1 MLRFIDEYRESFGV
15 ELICRVLRPAVTGF
29 LTARGYRAAVGRVPS
44 ARELRDDLLVQ
55 EIARLHA
62 ENYGVYGR
70 RKMHALMRRQ
80 GWDIGRD
87 QTERLMRLA
96 GVRGVRKSKRMF
108 TTRSDKAQALPRD
121 LVNRRFT
128 ADTPR
133 RLWVSDITYVA
144 TWSGFAY
151 VAFVTDVYSR
161 RIVGWNVATTL
172 KAEILPLQALDMA
185 AWDAGGDL
193 TGLTH
198 HSDHGSNYMA
208 MVYTDRVVEL
218 GAIPST
224 GTVGDSYDNALAEA
238 INNLYK
244 TELIRQRG
252 PWRTVEQVELATL
265 EYVWWWNHQRLHGEL
280 EMRTPVEVE
289 EAYYAGQESAQPA
302 PAGQANR

>member
-1 MLRFIDEYRESFGV
+1 MIQFINEHRDRFGV
-15 ELICRVLRPAVTGF
+15 ELICRVLRPAVQGF
-29 LTARGYRAAVGRVPS
+29 LTSRGYRAAVGRAPS
-44 ARELRDDLLVQ
+44 ARRLRDDLLVP
-55 EIARLHA
+55 EIARLHV

-80 GWDIGRD
+80 GWEIGRD

-96 GVRGVRKSKRMF
+96 GVRGVKKSKRVF
-108 TTRSDKAQALPRD
+108 TTKSDRMLSLPQD

-128 ADTPR
+128 ADGPR
-133 RLWVSDITYVA
+133 RLWVCDVTYVA

-161 RIVGWNVATTL
+161 RIVGWNVAATL

-185 AWDAGGDL
+185 AWGAGGDL

-218 GAIPST
+218 GAVPST
-224 GTVGDSYDNALAEA
+224 GTVGDSFDNAMAEA
-238 INNLYK
+238 VNNLYK

-265 EYVWWWNHQRLHGEL
+265 EYVWWWNNQRLHGEL
-280 EMRTPVEVE
+280 DMRTPIEVE
-289 EAYYAGQESAQPA
+289 DAYHADLESAQPA
-302 PAGQANR
+302 PAGQGSR